1 MCLAAPM
8 ELVAVDGADG
18 TAEVDGVRYAVR
30 LDLVEGVGVGDFVL
44 VHAGYA
50 IQRLGAEAARET
62 LDLLA
67 EVRDAVDAPDE

>member
-8 ELVAVDGADG
+8 RLVVVDGADG
-18 TAEVDGVRYAVR
+18 TAEVDGVRYGVR
-30 LDLVEGVGVGDFVL
+30 LDLLEGAEVGDYVL

-50 IQRLGAEAARET
+50 IQRLDTDAARET

-67 EVRDAVDAPDE
+67 EVRAAADGPDE